1 MIKHITDDLS
11 EDEAAVLIKTF
22 TRLEDYLKA
31 YHSIYNVY
39 VIILTYSYAV

>member
-1 MIKHITDDLS
+1 MISRAKMKQLYLLRHLQGLKI
-11 EDEAAVLIKTF
+11 I
-22 TRLEDYLKA
+22 LKA